1 MTKLMSILAASAVA
15 LSLSGVAFGA
25 DRDPYP
31 TTQDQTGTP
40 KTQNQGTPDQQSK
53 QYEEYLVALKKCQDL
68 QDAPTQQKCIEQPRQ
83 KHNQM

>member
-53 QYEEYLVALKKCQDL
+53 QYEEYVAALKKCQDM
-68 QDAPTQQKCIEQPRQ
+68 QDVAMQQKCIEQAKQ
-83 KHNQM
+83 KYNRM